1 MDGGG
6 GGSGD
11 ERGWSGGGVCGGG
24 VGSGLMFFAC
34 LCPSPPSPLVPARA
48 LCVPVGLHSTS
59 WEVAEAVCSG
69 RGGEGCDHLFLSR
82 FPVFCFF
89 DAYRGGER

>member
-34 LCPSPPSPLVPARA
+34 LWPSPPSLVPARA